1 MISILKHIS
10 QHQILT
16 RFIRLHIGLVV
27 LGKGMKDVAG
37 QCRSYYWLSKYNVG
51 LWMIT
56 HGILDE
62 HDIEI
67 SVQPGTCM
75 CGWVCEIW
83 HVTPFFFCDLCF
95 WHPIAYYFSS
105 PPKLLVVCWN
115 WLLHTASDEGKE
127 YMVNLVNQLLE
138 LHLKWVWCAVSLR
151 FGTSHHHRVQT
162 FLVVSCVLLFCSISS
177 LPSDQ
182 HSCYCSG
189 HPSSML
195 QVFAI
200 LTSRCQLTLTR

>member
-1 MISILKHIS
+1 MLSSLKHVS

-16 RFIRLHIGLVV
+16 RFIRLHVGLVV

-37 QCRSYYWLSKYNVG
+37 QCRSYYLLSKYNVG
-51 LWMIT
+51 LIIGHPLNFRWAWYW
-56 HGILDE
+56 
-62 HDIEI
+62 DI
-67 SVQPGTCM
+67 SPTWHMYV
-75 CGWVCEIW
+75 WVCVW
-83 HVTPFFFCDLCF
+83 DLACNSFYFCDLCF
-95 WHPIAYYFSS
+95 WHPVAIYFSS
-105 PPKLLVVCWN
+105 LPILLVVCWN
-115 WLLHTASDEGKE
+115 WLFHTASDEGKE

-151 FGTSHHHRVQT
+151 FGTPHHHRIQT

-177 LPSDQ
+177 LPSDL

-200 LTSRCQLTLTR
+200 LTCRCQLILTR